1 MPPRRPATRDADP
14 AATAAKVAFLADPAS
29 YPDRPARIEV
39 VETHHSWVF
48 LAGDRVLKLKKPTR
62 GELFDF
68 TTPEARRRNA
78 EAELRL
84 NRRLAPETYLGVVP
98 LALSSN
104 GRLAFGSEGRIVD
117 WLVEMRRLPVEDMLD
132 SRLAERRWHPTEIR
146 RLGDRLADFYARAC
160 PVPMSALAFFARV
173 SRECEAS
180 VEAFART
187 GQRDLEARAAP
198 IALRLRGFLSSRRP
212 LFLHR
217 LRAGRFVEGHGDL
230 RPEHVALRAD
240 VELIDCLE
248 FSRTLRLVD
257 PVDEL
262 AFLGL
267 ECARLGAPRL
277 EPILFARY
285 RRRTGDDAAPE
296 LVAFYG
302 AYRALIRAR
311 LAIDHLEDEGM
322 ANAAKWRGRASAYL
336 ALAGARLPCLARR
349 HASAS
354 ALLTAAPST
363 AGDSGFCRSRPSPAL
378 KSPSGSLSP

>member
-1 MPPRRPATRDADP
+1 MPPRLRAARDADP
-14 AATAAKVAFLADPAS
+14 ATTAAKVAFLADPAS
-29 YPDRPARIEV
+29 YPGPPPRVDVI
-39 VETHHSWVF
+39 ETHHSWVF

-68 TTPEARRRNA
+68 TTLEARHRNA

-104 GRLAFGSEGRIVD
+104 GRLAFGSEGTIVD

-132 SRLAERRWHPTEIR
+132 SRLAEQRWHPTEIR

-160 PVPMSALAFFARV
+160 PVPMSALAFFGRV
-173 SRECEAS
+173 GRECEAS

-187 GQRDLEARAAP
+187 GQRDLEACAAP
-198 IALRLRGFLSSRRP
+198 IALRLRGFLSSRRL

-217 LRAGRFVEGHGDL
+217 LRTRRFIEGHGDL

-240 VELIDCLE
+240 VEIIDCLE

-267 ECARLGAPRL
+267 ECARLGAPLL

-311 LAIDHLEDEGM
+311 LAISHLEDEGM

-336 ALAGARLPCLARR
+336 ALAGARLPRLARR
-349 HASAS
+349 QASAS
-354 ALLTAAPST
+354 ALLTAAPSAT
-363 AGDSGFCRSRPSPAL
+363 GDSGLCSSRPSPAL